1 MSTPSTARTVP
12 RARRLLIAAAA
23 LAVVLATLQL
33 AATSPVAGLAM
44 CAVGALCGFGLW
56 LRANRT
62 VATTVMSTCLT
73 AMWIPMAIDRV
84 GEAAGVPE
92 AIASWE
98 VVPMW
103 ALALAAPAGAW
114 LPTRHRGSRA
124 VTVVLCH
131 LALCAT
137 ALTAAVFPAAS
148 LSTAVALMSLAL
160 LLRSGLPAAL
170 RMRLR
175 RARPTSGRG
184 PVPRRDDAG
193 RLWLSTS
200 PRDTEVL
207 VGAYGTIAAIHR
219 LPPGR
224 VALSRVPDQT
234 QGEVQAYTLNGDPDQ
249 LVEVLAGFAV
259 ADRALARELSVD
271 ATDVHTLV
279 TAPNARLPT
288 DVVSVDVA
296 GIWDT
301 ETHRYLDHRVTL
313 LADAEARGH
322 LQHLVVRRGRLTAR
336 RRGADGQ
343 ADGDR
348 RQQRIASAASGM
360 K

>member
-1 MSTPSTARTVP
+1 MSKPPTARIFP
-12 RARRLLIAAAA
+12 RARRLLIVTAA

-33 AATSPVAGLAM
+33 AAASPEAGLAV

-73 AMWIPMAIDRV
+73 MMWIPAAIDRV

-103 ALALAAPAGAW
+103 ALALAAPAGAR
-114 LPTRHRGSRA
+114 LSAHHRGSRA
-124 VTVVLCH
+124 VTVVMCH

-148 LSTAVALMSLAL
+148 LSTAVFLMSLAL
-160 LLRSGLPAAL
+160 ILRSGLPAAL
-170 RMRLR
+170 RMLLR
-175 RARPTSGRG
+175 RARPTSGGG
-184 PVPRRDDAG
+184 PVPRRDGAG
-193 RLWLSTS
+193 RLWFSTS

-207 VGAYGTIAAIHR
+207 VGAYGTIAAVHR

-224 VALSRVPDQT
+224 VAQSGVPDQT
-234 QGEVQAYTLNGDPDQ
+234 RGEVQAYTLKGDPDQ
-249 LVEVLAGFAV
+249 LVEVLAGFAA
-259 ADRALARELSVD
+259 ADRALARELSID

-288 DVVSVDVA
+288 DVVSIDVA
-296 GIWDT
+296 GIWDAGA
-301 ETHRYLDHRVTL
+301 HQYVDHRVTL
-313 LADAEARGH
+313 LAATEAYEH
-322 LQHLVVRRGRLTAR
+322 LAHLMVRRGRLTAR
-336 RRGADGQ
+336 RRGPDGQ